1 MNCDDLRRRLTEY
14 SERALPEELCREV
27 EQHLASCAS
36 CADVEHDLVDLAR
49 LCRECPQPRLP
60 ESLRKRLES
69 MLRPE

>member
-14 SERALPEELCREV
+14 SERALPDELCREV
-27 EQHLASCAS
+27 ERHLASCTD
-36 CADVEHDLVDLAR
+36 CAEVERDLLDLVR

-60 ESLRKRLES
+60 EALRKRLEG